1 MPLPPRHEPHAPRQ
15 YRVIETLDP
24 GWIASQAA
32 AAPLLHAFAVWDRER
47 FPERVSFRVLE
58 RDGTPLGYLLIWN
71 GSPGHQVVHWVGPTE
86 ESGPL
91 LDALP
96 DPPFVAVVPD
106 ELAPEVLARRGP
118 GRARGLQLRRCE
130 VPVTP
135 EGSAR
140 RLHFADT
147 PALERFCVRSTE
159 PRFAHLVEGYRGLDI
174 AREVVAGSFE
184 GPELAAVARA
194 QVHLPQVW
202 LLTGV
207 VTSPEFR
214 GRGHARAVTAL
225 LTHLA
230 QEEGAVPGLY
240 VQDGNAPAEA
250 VYTRLG
256 YRTIAHRMW
265 IELGIP
271 TTA

>member
-1 MPLPPRHEPHAPRQ
+1 MSGPD
-15 YRVIETLDP
+15 RVLERLDP
-24 GWIASQAA
+24 GWLASLAEDS
-32 AAPLLHAFAVWDRER
+32 PLLHAWAVWDTER
-47 FPERVSFRVLE
+47 FPERVSFRILE
-58 RDGTPLGYLLIWN
+58 RDGAPVGYFLLWN
-71 GSPGHQVVHWVGPTE
+71 GTPGHLVLHWVAPVTDI
-86 ESGPL
+86 GPL

-96 DPPFVAVVPD
+96 EPPFIAVVPD

-130 VPVTP
+130 APVAS
-135 EGSAR
+135 EGGAR
-140 RLHFADT
+140 QLHLGDT
-147 PALERFCVRSTE
+147 PALERFCARSE
-159 PRFAHLVEGYRGLDI
+159 ESLVKGYRGLDI

-194 QVHLPQVW
+194 QVRLPRVW

-207 VTSPEFR
+207 VTAPEFR
-214 GRGHARAVTAL
+214 GRGHGRSVTAL

-230 QEEGAVPGLY
+230 QQRGALPGLY

-256 YRTIAHRMW
+256 YRTMAHRMW
-265 IELGIP
+265 VELGIP
-271 TTA
+271 AAA